1 MDNKINYDIIYKS
14 FPQGEEWVIASFMFW
29 DEAME
34 YMEGKKKVLLE
45 NFYKRLSI
53 R

>member
-1 MDNKINYDIIYKS
+1 MNNKTHYDIIYKS
-14 FPQGEEWVIASFMFW
+14 FPKGEEWVIASFMFW

-34 YMEGKKKVLLE
+34 YMESKKKVLLE